1 VVAQAAG
8 AGRAVGLVMSKIGVA
23 TWSPGTV
30 ERGVVQG
37 RGAGHEVFR
46 VGEHDERVSPR
57 TQELAEMLAVIDGA
71 RPTDNLWGERWAK
84 LSQNAMSNPLQA
96 MSGLGSLEVASSEAG
111 RTLLISLAAESARV
125 GLALGHRVPAFAG
138 APAER
143 WADAGRPD
151 TRDALDRL
159 LTPTATGGR
168 SWRASMAQDV
178 AKGRRTEIDEM
189 NGFIAAR
196 GEECGVATPVS
207 RAVVETMH
215 EVDSRSRPAAPG
227 NLELTLRRAGL

>member
-1 VVAQAAG
+1 
-8 AGRAVGLVMSKIGVA
+8 
-23 TWSPGTV
+23 
-30 ERGVVQG
+30 
-37 RGAGHEVFR
+37 
-46 VGEHDERVSPR
+46 
-57 TQELAEMLAVIDGA
+57 
-71 RPTDNLWGERWAK
+71 
-84 LSQNAMSNPLQA
+84 MSNPLQA

-125 GLALGHRVPAFAG
+125 GLGLGYRVPAFAG

-143 WADAGRPD
+143 WADAGRPE

-159 LTPTATGGR
+159 LTPTVPGGR

-178 AKGRRTEIDEM
+178 TKGRRTEIDEM
-189 NGFIAAR
+189 NGWVVAR

-207 RAVVETMH
+207 RAAVETMH